1 MSDTQ
6 QFTVTVL
13 RPTAPQ
19 LTSPQI
25 SAGNFSLVISGN
37 AGPDYTVLTSTN
49 LFNWTPL
56 LTTNPA
62 ALPFTLYWSVSSNLP
77 SQFYL
82 VQLGP

>member
-1 MSDTQ
+1 MSATQ

-37 AGPDYTVLTSTN
+37 AGPDYTVLASTN
-49 LFNWTPL
+49 LFNWTLL